1 MNLSSPITSC
11 RLCASTSLC
20 NILDLNS
27 TPAGDHYLPAEDIP
41 QQLPLFSLN
50 LRQCHVCGH
59 VQLGG
64 LVDPAYIYRN
74 YIYTT
79 SSSLGLAAHFA
90 DYAHATVAQLQLEPG
105 SRVVEIGSNDGTM
118 LRAFKKL
125 GMQVLGVDPATS
137 IAELATQSGIPTLAE
152 FFTTDLAQ
160 KIRADQGPADLIVA
174 NNVFANVSNPVE
186 FACALREL
194 LAPDGTLIL
203 ETGYL
208 RYLAEDV
215 AFDNIYHEHIDYH
228 AIRPLVRFFDSL
240 GMTLFDV
247 HVTSSKGSSIR
258 CMISHA
264 SAQKPVAKQV
274 DLLAQREI
282 DLSYQRPEPYSA
294 LARHLETTKTTL
306 HAILE
311 PARRSGLRIA
321 GFGASVGVTTMLYH
335 WKLAPFIPM
344 LLDDNPRRHGLRSPG
359 LGIPVQNPAQID
371 QEPPALVVLLAW
383 RYSDAIIKKYSHWL
397 SKGTRFLQVLPNV
410 KVLDDTLN

>member
-1 MNLSSPITSC
+1 MELAP
-11 RLCASTSLC
+11 
-20 NILDLNS
+20 
-27 TPAGDHYLPAEDIP
+27 TPAGDHYLPTENSP
-41 QQLPLFSLN
+41 EQLPLFSLD
-50 LRQCHVCGH
+50 LRQCNTCGH

-64 LVDPAYIYRN
+64 LVDPAYIYRD

-79 SSSLGLAAHFA
+79 GSSLGLAAHFA
-90 DYAHATVAQLQLEPG
+90 DYAHATVDQLQLEPG

-118 LRAFKKL
+118 LRAFKEL
-125 GMQVLGVDPATS
+125 RMNVLGVDPAKS
-137 IAELATQSGIPTLAE
+137 IADLATQSGIPTLPE

-160 KIRADQGPADLIVA
+160 KIRATRGPADLIIA
-174 NNVFANVSNPVE
+174 NNVFANVSDPFE

-194 LAPDGTLIL
+194 LAPDGTLVL

-215 AFDNIYHEHIDYH
+215 VFDNIYHEHIDYH
-228 AIRPLVRFFDSL
+228 SIRPLVRFFKSL

-247 HVTSSKGSSIR
+247 HVSSSKGSSIR

-264 SAQKPVAKQV
+264 SAQRPVSKQV
-274 DLLAQREI
+274 DLLVQREL
-282 DLSYQRPEPYSA
+282 DMGYQRPEPYRS

-306 HAILE
+306 HGILE
-311 PARRSGLRIA
+311 PARQSGLRIA

-335 WKLAPFIPM
+335 WKLAPFIQM

-359 LGIPVQNPAQID
+359 LGIPVQNPAKID
-371 QEPPALVVLLAW
+371 EQPPALVVLLAW

-397 SKGTRFLQVLPNV
+397 SKGTRFLHVLPDV
-410 KVLDDTLN
+410 KLLDDSLN